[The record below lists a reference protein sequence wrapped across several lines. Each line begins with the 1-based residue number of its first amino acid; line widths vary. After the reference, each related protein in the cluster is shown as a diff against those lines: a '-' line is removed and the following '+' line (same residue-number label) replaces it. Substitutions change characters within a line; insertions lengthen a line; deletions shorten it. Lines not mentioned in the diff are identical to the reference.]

1 MRRELPPSCDI
12 HGQAR
17 AAATVP
23 RSGRS
28 PAGHSCKHQVRAVD
42 LVGVIRQVV
51 VDWLV
56 ADRTLAFRR
65 LPGNKLRRVR
75 VEDVLSLAEERDRR

>member
-1 MRRELPPSCDI
+1 MPFPASLIDESGDLA
-12 HGQAR
+12 HL
-17 AAATVP
+17 P

-28 PAGHSCKHQVRAVD
+28 PAGHCCKHQVPAGY
-42 LVGVIRQVV
+42 LGVIRQTV

-65 LPGNKLRRVR
+65 LPGNSIRRVR
-75 VEDVLSLAEERDRR
+75 VEDGLSLDE